1 MSRSGTGAPSSFL
14 GVPHQG
20 RRDGNSRRS
29 GRRDGGGGGSKKLLG
44 QSAIGRCPTNA
55 RGRPG
60 DIPELTV
67 ILGWRWR
74 PACARD
80 LGRRRLTLFPNVARG
95 LTFQRCVAAA
105 FPRPPS
111 VT

>member
-1 MSRSGTGAPSSFL
+1 MRGSLTVCDRPFIL
-14 GVPHQG
+14 E
-20 RRDGNSRRS
+20 RD
-29 GRRDGGGGGSKKLLG
+29 L
-44 QSAIGRCPTNA
+44 
-55 RGRPG
+55 PG

-67 ILGWRWR
+67 ILDVVVASDEWQR
-74 PACARD
+74 
-80 LGRRRLTLFPNVARG
+80 LGRRRLTRFPHVARG

>member
-60 DIPELTV
+60 DIPNT
-67 ILGWRWR
+67 
-74 PACARD
+74 
-80 LGRRRLTLFPNVARG
+80 G
-95 LTFQRCVAAA
+95 LAEVMDEIEQLLPMSPTCLAAGL
-105 FPRPPS
+105 PGP
-111 VT
+111 